1 MRRFD
6 KIFSLLSY
14 LFINFLFIYKYGIRQ
29 NYINEFILIIIYSI
43 LFFTFFYLLNR
54 VKLKESIL
62 KIIYFSTVTLF
73 FIFTVYINLKVDG
86 NSLNVDRWSAMENSI
101 TALFNYQYPY
111 TAIDHL
117 NGRSSNL
124 TGLLIIGIPFYLMGN
139 IGFLQSFTFLLFSFT
154 IYYSLQNFKAK
165 FLGLFLLI
173 FSISFLWEV
182 YVKSDLMS
190 NFIIILSFISLWY
203 FKYNNIN
210 LKKTA
215 LLAVLSSFLLFTRLV
230 SIIPLTLLIFKAFI
244 RSNLNKKVI
253 YIISSILTLS
263 ILTFIVLQNC
273 PSINIF
279 KNNNPITLQ
288 NRQLPLF
295 ISFFIV
301 VIPFY
306 FSMKIKSLEDL
317 IRYSLIFLFIPVIIS
332 FLISIFNNGF
342 FNIIHH
348 SAFDISYFNI
358 VMPFLIYYIAI
369 KYNNYLDANLKVDG
383 EML

>member
-1 MRRFD
+1 M
-6 KIFSLLSY
+6 
-14 LFINFLFIYKYGIRQ
+14 
-29 NYINEFILIIIYSI
+29 
-43 LFFTFFYLLNR
+43 
-54 VKLKESIL
+54 
-62 KIIYFSTVTLF
+62 
-73 FIFTVYINLKVDG
+73 
-86 NSLNVDRWSAMENSI
+86 
-101 TALFNYQYPY
+101 
-111 TAIDHL
+111 
-117 NGRSSNL
+117 
-124 TGLLIIGIPFYLMGN
+124 
-139 IGFLQSFTFLLFSFT
+139 
-154 IYYSLQNFKAK
+154 
-165 FLGLFLLI
+165 
-173 FSISFLWEV
+173 
-182 YVKSDLMS
+182 
-190 NFIIILSFISLWY
+190 
-203 FKYNNIN
+203 
-210 LKKTA
+210 
-215 LLAVLSSFLLFTRLV
+215 
-230 SIIPLTLLIFKAFI
+230 
-244 RSNLNKKVI
+244 
-253 YIISSILTLS
+253 TLS

>member
-6 KIFSLLSY
+6 KIFYFLLY
-14 LFINFLFIYKYGIRQ
+14 LFINFLFIYKYGVRQ
-29 NYINEFILIIIYSI
+29 DYINEFILITVYSI
-43 LFFTFFYLLNR
+43 LFFAFFYLLNK
-54 VKLKESIL
+54 VKLKESIS

-73 FIFTVYINLKVDG
+73 FIFTVYINFKIDG
-86 NSLNVDRWSAMENSI
+86 NNLNVDRWSAMENSI
-101 TALFNYQYPY
+101 IALFNHQYPY
-111 TAIDHL
+111 TSIDHL

-124 TGLLIIGIPFYLMGN
+124 PGLIIIGIPFYLIGN
-139 IGFLQSFTFLLFSFT
+139 IGFLQSFTFLLFSYT

-165 FLGLFLLI
+165 ILGLFLLI
-173 FSISFLWEV
+173 FSVSFLWEV

-190 NFIIILSFISLWY
+190 NFIIILSFISLWF
-203 FKYNNIN
+203 FKYNNIH
-210 LKKTA
+210 LKKTT
-215 LLAVLSSFLLFTRLV
+215 LLALLSSFLLFTRLV

-244 RSNLNKKVI
+244 NSNLNKKVI

-273 PSINIF
+273 PSIDIF

-288 NRQLPLF
+288 NRQLPFF
-295 ISFFIV
+295 ISFFMV

-306 FSMKIKSLEDL
+306 FSMKVNFLEDL

-369 KYNNYLDANLKVDG
+369 KYNNYFEANLKA
-383 EML
+383 

>member
-6 KIFSLLSY
+6 KIFYFLLY
-14 LFINFLFIYKYGIRQ
+14 LFINFLFIYKYGVRQ
-29 NYINEFILIIIYSI
+29 DYINEFILITVYSI
-43 LFFTFFYLLNR
+43 LFFAFFYLLNK
-54 VKLKESIL
+54 VKLKESIS

-73 FIFTVYINLKVDG
+73 FIFTVYINFKVDG
-86 NSLNVDRWSAMENSI
+86 NNLNVDRWSAMENSI
-101 TALFNYQYPY
+101 IALFNHQYPY

-124 TGLLIIGIPFYLMGN
+124 PGLIIIGIPFYLIGN

-165 FLGLFLLI
+165 ILGLFLLI
-173 FSISFLWEV
+173 FSVSFLWEI

-190 NFIIILSFISLWY
+190 NFIIILSFISLWF
-203 FKYNNIN
+203 FKYNNIH
-210 LKKTA
+210 LKKTT
-215 LLAVLSSFLLFTRLV
+215 LLALFSSFLLFTRLV

-244 RSNLNKKVI
+244 NSNLNKKVI

-273 PSINIF
+273 PSIAIF

-288 NRQLPLF
+288 NKQLPFF
-295 ISFFIV
+295 ISFFMV

-306 FSMKIKSLEDL
+306 FSMKVNFLEDL

-369 KYNNYLDANLKVDG
+369 KYNNYFEANLKA
-383 EML
+383 